1 MRMVG
6 PLVIA
11 TVGVALTVCTGCGYT
26 TSNLLRDDIDTVY
39 VAFFDNATFRRELEV
54 PLTRAVVNELKLRTH
69 LLFAPRDEADSLLT
83 GELIEVEE
91 RSVIKDVDDH
101 VLRRRVAVKVRF
113 RWTDLLTG
121 EDIVPEQVIT
131 ESARIVPLLE
141 GLPTAGDFDVAVQ
154 RDATPFDLVF
164 QETAQRIVE
173 RMEKGW

>member
-1 MRMVG
+1 MKTAWPVTIAAVG
-6 PLVIA
+6 L
-11 TVGVALTVCTGCGYT
+11 ALAVCTGCGYT

-39 VAFFDNATFRRELEV
+39 VAFFDNTTFRRGLEV
-54 PLTRAVVNELKLRTH
+54 PLTRAVVNEMKLRTH

-91 RSVIKDVDDH
+91 RSVVKNEDDR

-141 GLPTAGDFDVAVQ
+141 GLPTGGDFDVAVQ

-164 QETAQRIVE
+164 QEAAQRIVE